1 MHGFWICIA
10 HAYADGFQSLQPRA
24 LAHSYRLKPLD
35 KAGNSLALLVLQ
47 GSITPVSKLES
58 KVCMKPDFD
67 LL

>member
-35 KAGNSLALLVLQ
+35 EAGNSLALLVLQ
-47 GSITPVSKLES
+47 GSITAVFKTRVKS
-58 KVCMKPDFD
+58 VCGTGF
-67 LL
+67 